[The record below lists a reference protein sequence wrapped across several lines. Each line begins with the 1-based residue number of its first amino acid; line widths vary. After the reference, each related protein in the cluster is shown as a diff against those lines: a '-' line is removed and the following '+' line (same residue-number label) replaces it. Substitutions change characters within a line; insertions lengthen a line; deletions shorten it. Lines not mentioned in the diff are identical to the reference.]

1 MPVLR
6 RCGTCVH
13 HVSGANSSSGQCGH
27 PARRANGGVALLVRN
42 AELACR
48 TSWGSDLWEPQPG
61 DFSIEVKIW
70 GPFPPEM
77 ALDDFPVDLLALL
90 LKEDA
95 EPDSSPQG

>member
-13 HVSGANSSSGQCGH
+13 HVSGANASSGQCGH
-27 PARRANGGVALLVRN
+27 PARRSDGGVAVLVRS

-61 DFSIEVKIW
+61 DFSIDVKIW
-70 GPFPPEM
+70 GPFPQDLGP
-77 ALDDFPVDLLALL
+77 DDYPVDLLSLL
-90 LKEDA
+90 LELGADFIA
-95 EPDSSPQG
+95 D